1 MRSTFGGLNTM
12 VRGLSANQMSLDTV
26 GHNITNASVDGYSRQ
41 NVNLGATDS
50 QSVASMYGYSQ
61 LGTGVDAISITR
73 ARDVFA
79 DKAFWND
86 NSNLSYSDARQTNY
100 DKLEA
105 LYNDSTDTGLQSN
118 INKFWSSWKALAT
131 DAGSSTTTTTRKSVR
146 DTGDQLAQTLQSAT
160 KQTQTLIS
168 DNNSQIKLQVNAVNE
183 LTTNILALN
192 KQILKSEA
200 NGSMANDLRDSRDK
214 AVDNL
219 SKLVQVTVDQKS
231 NGTYA
236 VISNGNTL
244 VDANNRLTLKVTDT
258 ANASYGV
265 MDSTITIAET
275 NGAYDPG
282 NGEIKGLQD
291 STSENKSYIDKIA
304 AMSSY
309 LLVTFNDQ
317 HKAGYDLTNGTTST
331 TTPVPSKNNFFG
343 ESNGTTYDTYAY
355 NAAGNTT
362 KTATVA
368 GVTGTA
374 TTLNAIDIIN
384 NLNVNSKIMA
394 DGGTSYIAAAAA
406 GDGPAGASN
415 ATLLGGLLHDTAATT
430 GPLTNTTFAAY
441 YTGVANTLGSD
452 SQARDSTVTNQQD
465 ILTVTNN
472 WRSSTSGVNW
482 DEELT
487 NMIKFQ
493 KGYSAS
499 ARCLTTMDEMLDKLI
514 NSTGMVGR

>member
-41 NVNLGATDS
+41 TVNLGATDS

-86 NSNLSYSDARQTNY
+86 NSNLSYSDTRQTNY

-118 INKFWSSWKALAT
+118 INKFWSSWKALAG
-131 DAGSSTTTTTRKSVR
+131 DAGSSTTTTTRKTVR

-183 LTTNILALN
+183 LTSNILDLN
-192 KQILKSEA
+192 KKILKSES

-214 AVDNL
+214 AVDDL

-291 STSENKSYIDKIA
+291 STAENKSYIDKIA

-309 LLVTFNDQ
+309 LLVTFNTQ
-317 HKAGYDLTNGTTST
+317 HKAGYDLANTTTST
-331 TTPVPSKNNFFG
+331 STPVPSNNNFFG

-355 NAAGNTT
+355 DAAGNTT

-368 GVTGTA
+368 GVAGTA
-374 TTLNAIDIIN
+374 TTLNAIDIIH

-394 DGGTSYIAAAAA
+394 DGGTSYIAAGAA
-406 GDGPAGASN
+406 GDGPAGGSN
-415 ATLLGGLLHDTAATT
+415 ATLLGGLIHDTTATT
-430 GPLTNTTFAAY
+430 GPLNKTTFAAY

-452 SQARDSTVTNQQD
+452 SKARDNTVTNQQD

-514 NSTGMVGR
+514 NSTGTVGR

>member
-26 GHNITNASVDGYSRQ
+26 GHNITNASVEGYSRQ
-41 NVNLGATDS
+41 SVNLAATPS
-50 QSVASMYGYSQ
+50 QDVSSMYGYSQ
-61 LGTGVDAISITR
+61 VGTGVDAVSITR

-79 DKAFWND
+79 DKAYWND

-100 DKLEA
+100 GKLEA
-105 LYNDSTDTGLQSN
+105 LYNDSTDTGLQSD

-131 DAGSSTTTTTRKSVR
+131 DAGSSTTTTTRQTVR
-146 DTGDQLAQTLQSAT
+146 DTGDQLAQNIQSST
-160 KQTQTLIS
+160 QQTQTLIT
-168 DNNSQIKLQVNAVNE
+168 DNNSQLKLQVNAVNT

-192 KQILKSEA
+192 KQILKAES

-214 AVDNL
+214 AVDSL

-231 NGTYA
+231 NGTYS

-244 VDANNRLTLKVTDT
+244 VDANNCLTLQVTDT

-282 NGEIKGLQD
+282 NGQIKGLQD
-291 STSENKSYIDKIA
+291 ATTENKNYIDKMA
-304 AMSSY
+304 ALSSY
-309 LLVTFNDQ
+309 LLVTFNAQ
-317 HKAGYDLTNGTTST
+317 HKLGYDLTNTTTAT
-331 TTPVPSKNNFFG
+331 TTPVASSNNFFG

-355 NAAGNTT
+355 DASGNTT
-362 KTATVA
+362 KTSTVS
-368 GVTGTA
+368 GTTGTA
-374 TTLNAIDIIN
+374 TTLNSIDIIN
-384 NLNVNSKIMA
+384 DLNVNSKIMA
-394 DGGTSYIAAAAA
+394 TGGTSYIAAGAA
-406 GDGPAGASN
+406 GDGAAGGSN
-415 ATLLGGLLHDTAATT
+415 ATLLGGLLHDTTATT
-430 GPLTNTTFAAY
+430 GPLNNTTFAAY
-441 YTGVANTLGSD
+441 YTGIANTLGSD
-452 SQARDSTVTNQQD
+452 SKARDNTVTNQQD
-465 ILTVTNN
+465 ILTVTKN

-514 NSTGMVGR
+514 NSTGTVGR